1 MSAASCC
8 RPPVTS
14 SDSAGPALVK
24 CQSLVHDTCLSQAMD
39 RTLYLNLKREG
50 YSKSAVQNKWT
61 WPPEQTAFGLEQLQ
75 NTDGT
80 LGATAIPTIL

>member
-1 MSAASCC
+1 
-8 RPPVTS
+8 
-14 SDSAGPALVK
+14 
-24 CQSLVHDTCLSQAMD
+24 MD

-61 WPPEQTAFGLEQLQ
+61 LPPEQTAFGLEQLQ